1 MSSFFRLRPTLFDKL
16 VYGSEIATFS
26 GEDDLPQV
34 SREEFKNFAA
44 TNVEN
49 FTEASLRATIRRDL
63 AWLLNTTS
71 FETGRDL
78 TAYPNVKTSTLNYG
92 VREFAGRTRD
102 TVSPREQA
110 REIRDAIKAFEP
122 RLDPKTLRV
131 KPVEGHGD
139 DGRAVFVIEAEIT
152 GMPNLS
158 PVRFQTQLERDS
170 ASIEVVE

>member
-1 MSSFFRLRPTLFDKL
+1 MSSYFRLRPTIFDKL
-16 VYGSEIATFS
+16 VYGSEIASFS
-26 GEDDLPQV
+26 GDEDLPQV

-78 TAYPNVKTSTLNYG
+78 SAFPQVKTSTLNYG

-102 TVSPREQA
+102 SVSPREQA

-131 KPVEGHGD
+131 KPVENYGS
-139 DGRAVFVIEAEIT
+139 DGRAAFVIEAEIT

-158 PVRFQTQLERDS
+158 PVRFQTQLDQET

>member
-1 MSSFFRLRPTLFDKL
+1 LSSYYRLRPTLFDKL
-16 VYGSEIATFS
+16 VYGSEIASFS
-26 GEDDLPQV
+26 GEEDLPEV

-49 FTEASLRATIRRDL
+49 FTEASLRVTIRRDL

-78 TAYPNVKTSTLNYG
+78 GDFPEVRKSTLNYG

-110 REIRDAIKAFEP
+110 REIREAIKNFEP
-122 RLDPKTLRV
+122 RLDPATLRV
-131 KPVEGHGD
+131 HPVLDHED
-139 DGRAVFVIEAEIT
+139 DTKAMFVIEAEIS
-152 GMPNLS
+152 GYPNLS
-158 PVRFQTQLERDS
+158 PVRFQTQIDRET
-170 ASIEVVE
+170 ASIEVTE